1 MSLNQHEV
9 DASHRV
15 GLLRADDS
23 YAQENDAYWRA
34 RSRPKLQALDPA
46 GEVKAKLS
54 TPPPSMAV
62 LALVTASVASSWV
75 LTTELASAAQD
86 SGFGS
91 CVLLYASTS
100 LLSLLGLVPEVRRA
114 RLVPLARST
123 PGNGGRG
130 GFLASI
136 GPAGFL
142 VLLMGA
148 NLSFLA
154 ALTNDSPST
163 VRSSFIVRVCFAVFF
178 GRQC

>member
-15 GLLRADDS
+15 ALIRAEDP

-34 RSRPKLQALDPA
+34 RSRPKLQALDA
-46 GEVKAKLS
+46 AIEAKSKLS

-62 LALVTASVASSWV
+62 LALVSASVAGSWV

-100 LLSLLGLVPEVRRA
+100 LLSLLGLVPEVRKA
-114 RLVPLARST
+114 RLVALVRSN
-123 PGNGGRG
+123 PGSGGSG

-142 VLLMGA
+142 LLWMGA

-154 ALTNDSPST
+154 ALTIDSPST
-163 VRSSFIVRVCFAVFF
+163 VSMCVFVCVF
-178 GRQC
+178 C